1 MINANI
7 NATDTTATNAA
18 TDAASAAA
26 LALQAPIAAA
36 NTAATTITAISEAAG
51 YTIKKF
57 KNSFVNFW
65 ELFNT
70 ENIKNEKKVVSKIL
84 QTGLDKIKADC
95 EEKIN
100 KSNGETE
107 TIKSIILQCES
118 EIKSLTE
125 PEPEQT
131 QNQVGGKKIISRTHK
146 SINQFLNPKITAANI
161 KSKRF
166 RNTKSKSKYN
176 TKKRTRY

>member
-1 MINANI
+1 MTTANT
-7 NATDTTATNAA
+7 NATDTNAA
-18 TDAASAAA
+18 ANAAA

-36 NTAATTITAISEAAG
+36 NTAATTITAINEAAHDAI
-51 YTIKKF
+51 T
-57 KNSFVNFW
+57 NFGTSLFNFG

-100 KSNGETE
+100 KSKGETE
-107 TIKSIILQCES
+107 TIKSIILKCES
-118 EIKSLTE
+118 EIKSLT
-125 PEPEQT
+125 EPEQT

-166 RNTKSKSKYN
+166 RNTKSKSKYKS
-176 TKKRTRY
+176 KKRTRY

>member
-1 MINANI
+1 MTTANI
-7 NATDTTATNAA
+7 NATDTN
-18 TDAASAAA
+18 AASAATSAA
-26 LALQAPIAAA
+26 LVLATPIAAA
-36 NTAATTITAISEAAG
+36 NTAATTITAFSDAARDSI
-51 YTIKKF
+51 T
-57 KNSFVNFW
+57 NLETSFFNFW
-65 ELFNT
+65 NLFNT
-70 ENIKNEKKVVSKIL
+70 KNLDNKDVAEKAIL
-84 QTGLDKIKADC
+84 QAGLDKIKADC

-107 TIKSIILQCES
+107 TIKLIISQCES
-118 EIKSLTE
+118 EINSLTE
-125 PEPEQT
+125 SKKTESS
-131 QNQVGGKKIISRTHK
+131 NQVGGKKIISRTHK

>member
-1 MINANI
+1 MSNADT
-7 NATDTTATNAA
+7 TDTDTN
-18 TDAASAAA
+18 AASAATSAA
-26 LALQAPIAAA
+26 LVLATPIAAA
-36 NTAATTITAISEAAG
+36 NTAATTITAFSDAARDSI
-51 YTIKKF
+51 T
-57 KNSFVNFW
+57 NLETSFFNFW
-65 ELFNT
+65 NLFNT
-70 ENIKNEKKVVSKIL
+70 KNLDNKDVAEKAIL
-84 QTGLDKIKADC
+84 QAGLDKIKADC

-107 TIKSIILQCES
+107 TIKLIISQCES
-118 EIKSLTE
+118 EINSLTE
-125 PEPEQT
+125 SKKTE
-131 QNQVGGKKIISRTHK
+131 QVGGKKIISRTHK

>member
-1 MINANI
+1 MTTANI
-7 NATDTTATNAA
+7 NATDTN
-18 TDAASAAA
+18 AASAATSAA
-26 LALQAPIAAA
+26 LVLATPIAAA
-36 NTAATTITAISEAAG
+36 NTAATTITAFSDAARDSI
-51 YTIKKF
+51 T
-57 KNSFVNFW
+57 NLETSFFNFW
-65 ELFNT
+65 NLFNT
-70 ENIKNEKKVVSKIL
+70 KNLDNKDVAEKAIL
-84 QTGLDKIKADC
+84 QAGLDKIKADC

-107 TIKSIILQCES
+107 TIKLIISQCEKDI
-118 EIKSLTE
+118 ENLIK
-125 PEPEQT
+125 PKQPEQT